1 MASATKRHTVALGL
15 HYPPR
20 VPIDASTY
28 FYPFSSLVRVTQHME
43 DNTLR
48 SRIQLLKKS
57 FTGSDEELEELI
69 QNAVDATVKLQAKL
83 GKESSAILLV
93 ET

>member
-1 MASATKRHTVALGL
+1 
-15 HYPPR
+15 
-20 VPIDASTY
+20 
-28 FYPFSSLVRVTQHME
+28 ME